1 MKNET
6 TYIPFLWTKK
16 NKDGLQH
23 VKIKITKNR
32 KRQYESLGIFIHER
46 HWSKLRNRVLSTH
59 PDYKEFN
66 HIIERRLGFYE
77 MRNEGKSSGLD
88 KQTLF
93 SYLKKCIEYKEN
105 ELRFSSSKRYNT
117 LFYHLKDFRKN
128 VDIKMSQVD
137 KEFVLDFRDYLYK
150 NVQSRTKQQ
159 TASQNSI
166 RNYLKVFRTVL
177 TKAKEDGYLYGE
189 VPFVNRYI
197 PEKIQSAPKY
207 IKTEDLWKVNNLNPS
222 HPKMRPLLFNS
233 LNIFMFCFWSQGI
246 RIGDCL
252 QLKWGDL
259 EDDFFIIRMQK
270 TKRILKFPL
279 NTQNVDRIK
288 WYVKS
293 WIPIWDWSNKQ
304 WNLDSN
310 LGLEDDVYLKETEF
324 LNLQLEIRNEIEFL
338 NSIELPEMKGYRKIM
353 GVDDSNSRKAF
364 QEFTEIT
371 DLENELKKHEEGS
384 AMYISLTEQITR
396 NSKYK
401 VDLEE
406 LHSRYIQVL
415 IDKIKLYAKEHHNE
429 FIFPFLKGFE
439 NSPSSVDVGFWKRYN
454 NKISSSVTL
463 INKSLNE
470 ISQMIDVPKFTCH
483 QSRHTLATYL
493 KSLGTDIYDLKNWLG
508 HRSVSTTE
516 LYAHSLNPYESNK
529 TIEPL
534 WNLLNSNANTDSS
547 IK

>member
-1 MKNET
+1 M
-6 TYIPFLWTKK
+6 WTKK
-16 NKDGLQH
+16 IKDGLQH

>member
-1 MKNET
+1 
-6 TYIPFLWTKK
+6 LWLKK

-23 VKIKITKNR
+23 VKIKITNNR

-128 VDIKMSQVD
+128 IDIKMSQVD

-177 TKAKEDGYLYGE
+177 TKAKEDGYLYGD

-293 WIPIWDWSNKQ
+293 WIPIWDWSHKQ

-310 LGLEDDVYLKETEF
+310 LGLEDDVYLKETDF
-324 LNLQLEIRNEIEFL
+324 LKLQLEIRSEIEFL

-371 DLENELKKHEEGS
+371 DLENELKNHEEGS

-439 NSPSSVDVGFWKRYN
+439 NSPSSLDVGFWKRYN

-470 ISQMIDVPKFTCH
+470 ISQLIDVPKFTCH

>member
-1 MKNET
+1 VKNET

>member
-1 MKNET
+1 VKNET
-6 TYIPFLWTKK
+6 TYIPFLWLKK

-128 VDIKMSQVD
+128 IDIKMSQVD

-371 DLENELKKHEEGS
+371 DLENELKNHEEGS

-439 NSPSSVDVGFWKRYN
+439 NSPSSLDVGFWKRYN

-470 ISQMIDVPKFTCH
+470 ISQLIDVPKFTCH